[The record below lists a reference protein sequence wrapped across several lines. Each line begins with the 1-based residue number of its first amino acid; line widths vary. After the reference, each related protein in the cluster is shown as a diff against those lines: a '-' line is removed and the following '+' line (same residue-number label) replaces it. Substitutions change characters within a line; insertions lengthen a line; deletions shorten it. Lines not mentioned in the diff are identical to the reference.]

1 MNTNTNTSTKSEKNT
16 KRVVIK
22 VGSAVLTD
30 NNNIA
35 KERMLNLVS
44 MISGLRKT
52 YDVILVTSG
61 AVAAGYS
68 TLKLDKSKQ
77 IGKKALAAA
86 GQPILMTAYK
96 KKFDIY
102 DIDTAQ
108 ILLTE
113 DDFDSRKRTKMFQE
127 IIDAH
132 LTHDILPIVNENDIT
147 STPEQQ
153 FGDNDQLSAV
163 VAHATNADILVILS
177 DIDGYFDKNPHEYE
191 DAKIFKTM
199 TKIPEQALL
208 DESTPNNSFATGG
221 IVTKLK
227 AANFLIRHGR
237 KMLLCNGFDLSAAES
252 FLLENKHTLGTL
264 FMPENEIKKKS
275 SETEIKKSAENVTK
289 KEG

>member
-1 MNTNTNTSTKSEKNT
+1 M

-22 VGSAVLTD
+22 VGTAVLTQ

-44 MISGLRKT
+44 LIATLKKK
-52 YDVILVTSG
+52 YDVVLVTSG

-68 TLKLDKSKQ
+68 TLKLDKRKQ

-102 DIDTAQ
+102 DIPTAQ

-132 LTHDILPIVNENDIT
+132 LENNILPIVNENDIT
-147 STPEQQ
+147 STPEQL
-153 FGDNDQLSAV
+153 FGDNDQLSAN
-163 VAHATNADILVILS
+163 VAHAVDAELLVILS
-177 DIDGYFDKNPHEYE
+177 DIDGYYDKNPQEFE
-191 DAKIFKTM
+191 DAKLY
-199 TKIPEQALL
+199 KIINELPQSALV
-208 DESTPNNSFATGG
+208 DITTPNNEFATGG

-227 AANFLIRHGR
+227 AANFLINHGR
-237 KMLLCNGFDLSAAES
+237 KMFLCSGFNLETAEAYLLRD
-252 FLLENKHTLGTL
+252 KHELGTL
-264 FMPENEIKKKS
+264 FEPKRK
-275 SETEIKKSAENVTK
+275 
-289 KEG
+289 

>member
-1 MNTNTNTSTKSEKNT
+1 MQ
-16 KRVVIK
+16 RVVIK
-22 VGSAVLTD
+22 VGSAVLTQ

-44 MISGLRKT
+44 LIAKVKKR

-68 TLKLDKSKQ
+68 ALKLDKRKQ

-86 GQPILMTAYK
+86 GQPILMTSYK

-102 DIDTAQ
+102 NIDTAQ

-132 LTHDILPIVNENDIT
+132 LDNDILPIVNENDIT
-147 STPEQQ
+147 STPEQL
-153 FGDNDQLSAV
+153 FGDNDQLSAT
-163 VAHATNADILVILS
+163 VAYATGADLLVILS
-177 DIDGYFDKNPHEYE
+177 DIDGYYDKNPSEHK
-191 DAKIFKTM
+191 DAKLFKTID
-199 TKIPEQALL
+199 TIPNSALKE
-208 DESTPNNSFATGG
+208 DSTAGNEFATGG

-227 AANFLIRHGR
+227 AANFLMKRG
-237 KMLLCNGFDLSAAES
+237 KQMFLCNGFNLDTAES
-252 FLLENKHTLGTL
+252 YLLNSEHKLGTL
-264 FMPENEIKKKS
+264 FVPKDGS
-275 SETEIKKSAENVTK
+275 H
-289 KEG
+289 